1 MEAFLSVFHLSV
13 IQGKGQKKVKN
24 KIDFK
29 VTLVFFYLFFSSLLF
44 SFLIVNST
52 RPQCAHTGT
61 YCDGRGGLLGPTV
74 KWMANEANLIFDLG
88 V

>member
-24 KIDFK
+24 KI
-29 VTLVFFYLFFSSLLF
+29 VLVFFYLFFSSLLF

-61 YCDGRGGLLGPTV
+61 YCDGRGEWGLLVPTV
-74 KWMANEANLIFDLG
+74 KWMANQAKI
-88 V
+88 

>member
-29 VTLVFFYLFFSSLLF
+29 VTLIFFCLFFSSLLF

-52 RPQCAHTGT
+52 RPQFNVRTLELTVMVGGGSIRP
-61 YCDGRGGLLGPTV
+61 YCKMDGQSS
-74 KWMANEANLIFDLG
+74 
-88 V
+88 